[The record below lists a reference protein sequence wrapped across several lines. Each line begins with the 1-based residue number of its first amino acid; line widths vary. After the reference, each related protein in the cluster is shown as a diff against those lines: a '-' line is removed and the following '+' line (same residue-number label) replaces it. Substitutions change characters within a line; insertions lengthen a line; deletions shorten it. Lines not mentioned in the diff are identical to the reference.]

1 MEVIDLSHTEVVKI
15 DENAF
20 AECVALADI
29 SFPSTIPTFGVK
41 VFDRCTELSRTMET
55 LDNEKVF
62 AFFQDQASSLPFSY
76 FARSPVSALDD
87 LKTLPPP
94 AVPFRRMASGDTPL
108 HCACRNLNPANF
120 PSIIEHVRQRAR
132 ARICRRVG
140 IDPFSRL
147 ARSPPLL
154 DTAYDDTARFLSLRI
169 SCISCARVA
178 LAGPQT
184 GPVRRVH
191 QQQARRQALRHRRPQ
206 PARLPRFPVPPCRRP
221 PRLAED

>member
-15 DENAF
+15 DGEAF

-108 HCACRNLNPANF
+108 HCR
-120 PSIIEHVRQRAR
+120 
-132 ARICRRVG
+132 
-140 IDPFSRL
+140 SRSS
-147 ARSPPLL
+147 AWPRGG
-154 DTAYDDTARFLSLRI
+154 
-169 SCISCARVA
+169 
-178 LAGPQT
+178 GPQST
-184 GPVRRVH
+184 TPNRSRCCWRSQQSRVRG
-191 QQQARRQALRHRRPQ
+191 
-206 PARLPRFPVPPCRRP
+206 CRS
-221 PRLAED
+221 